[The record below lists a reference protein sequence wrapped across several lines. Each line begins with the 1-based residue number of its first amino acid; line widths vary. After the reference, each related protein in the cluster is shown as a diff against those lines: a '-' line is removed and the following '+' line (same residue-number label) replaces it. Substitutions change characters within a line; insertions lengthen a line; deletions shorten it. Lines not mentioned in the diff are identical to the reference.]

1 MLCIKPNKNEKMVR
15 DQKFL
20 KTLLGKL
27 DRGEI
32 RRDFWLQRKST
43 QWNNQIRD
51 QAIVTTVQG
60 EDIDPVKICE
70 EIREGKP
77 SQKWIVDGGNRFE
90 AWNTFYNNVFAL
102 GKNLEN
108 YIVPYEATKKDENG
122 NVVKDEDGYPIMEEL
137 EFDLRGKRYKD
148 LPLELKERFN
158 NYKVI
163 YVEHSNCTESRMGYH
178 IRRYNNQKSMN
189 KNQKSVTYMEQT
201 AKWTKEIM
209 RSNPFFKEL
218 PCYHGASEK
227 NSDPERVMLD
237 TVMIIF
243 FKDEW
248 KSNAEKNALYV
259 ETNGEKEQFNLLDNY
274 LGRMYALV
282 EDNDEL
288 SKLFEKKD
296 APMWIALFDKFSK
309 LEMDDSKFKEFLEAF
324 ISGLRE
330 TKINGESFDEIKGN
344 KSTKNRNT
352 IFGKL
357 EYLESLMMD
366 FFSIDKN
373 DIIDSFETTDR
384 FDAFATKFENT
395 ELMEALGVPMGSD
408 IDRIA
413 AQTLMTVCGKTD
425 FSDKAIQE
433 FITADEYTEDNIE
446 DVDLYLDEVNEWS
459 LELPAGTTLL
469 KAKYVPA
476 MVGFV
481 KYTYDNDTN
490 TDALSWFKDY
500 AFQCTKPDNDVQ
512 KLLNDMKEDFNSYLT
527 YKENKT
533 A

>member
-1 MLCIKPNKNEKMVR
+1 MLCIRPNKNEKMVR

-90 AWNTFYNNVFAL
+90 TWNNFYNNVFAL

-108 YIVPYEATKKDENG
+108 YIVPYESTKKDENG

-148 LPLELKERFN
+148 LPMELKERFN

-209 RSNPFFKEL
+209 NSNPFFKEL

-324 ISGLRE
+324 IGGLRE

-352 IFGKL
+352 INYEDSTVENIIPERHVFMGNTYFYGKIV
-357 EYLESLMMD
+357 SLLGSNITKGKNGMNNIFKYMMLSQMMNGNGSTGTANNINSMLPFMMMGGNMGDMFDGMFD
-366 FFSIDKN
+366 F
-373 DIIDSFETTDR
+373 
-384 FDAFATKFENT
+384 
-395 ELMEALGVPMGSD
+395 
-408 IDRIA
+408 
-413 AQTLMTVCGKTD
+413 
-425 FSDKAIQE
+425 
-433 FITADEYTEDNIE
+433 
-446 DVDLYLDEVNEWS
+446 DEV
-459 LELPAGTTLL
+459 
-469 KAKYVPA
+469 
-476 MVGFV
+476 
-481 KYTYDNDTN
+481 DDTN
-490 TDALSWFKDY
+490 
-500 AFQCTKPDNDVQ
+500 
-512 KLLNDMKEDFNSYLT
+512 EFNEVDT
-527 YKENKT
+527 EEEE
-533 A
+533 

>member
-1 MLCIKPNKNEKMVR
+1 MLCIRPNKNEKMVR

-70 EIREGKP
+70 EIREGKS

-90 AWNTFYNNVFAL
+90 TWNNFYNNVFAL

-209 RSNPFFKEL
+209 SSNPFFKEL
-218 PCYHGASEK
+218 SCYHGASEK

-243 FKDEW
+243 FKDDW
-248 KSNAEKNALYV
+248 KTNAEKNALYV
-259 ETNGEKEQFNLLDNY
+259 ETNGEKAQFYLLDSY
-274 LGRMYALV
+274 LERMYLLV
-282 EDNDEL
+282 EDDDEL
-288 SKLFEKKD
+288 AKLFEKKD
-296 APMWIALFDKFSK
+296 APMWIALFDKFAK
-309 LEMDDSKFKEFLEAF
+309 LGMEDSEFKRFLRAF
-324 ISGLRE
+324 VNGLRE
-330 TKINGESFDEIKGN
+330 TKINGESFDDIKGN
-344 KSTKNRNT
+344 KSTKNKST
-352 IFGKL
+352 VFGKL
-357 EYLESLMMD
+357 DYLESLMMN
-366 FFSIDKN
+366 FFSINKE
-373 DIIDSFETTDR
+373 DIVDSFKTTER
-384 FDAFATKFENT
+384 FDTYASNFLNSDVVK
-395 ELMEALGVPMGSD
+395 ALGVPMGSD

-413 AQTLMTVCGKTD
+413 AQALMVVYGKTD

-433 FITADEYTEDNIE
+433 FITADEYTEENLE
-446 DVDLYLDEVNEWS
+446 DLNLFMETLNDWS
-459 LELPAGTTLL
+459 FDIPANSQIL
-469 KAKYVPA
+469 KAKYIPA
-476 MVGFV
+476 MIGFV
-481 KYTYDNDTN
+481 KYTYDNE
-490 TDALSWFKDY
+490 TDNEVEHWLPDY
-500 AFQCTKPDNDVQ
+500 ATKCTKPESNVQ
-512 KLLNDMKEDFNSYLT
+512 KLLEDMKADFNAFMAYVD
-527 YKENKT
+527 NKT

>member
-1 MLCIKPNKNEKMVR
+1 MLCIRPNKNEKMTR

-20 KTLLGKL
+20 ETLLGKL

-90 AWNTFYNNVFAL
+90 TWNKFYNNVFAL

-108 YIVPYEATKKDENG
+108 YMVPYITAKLDSDG

-148 LPLELKERFN
+148 LPRVLQERFN

-163 YVEHSNCTESRMGYH
+163 YVEHSNCTEGRMGYH

-201 AKWTKEIM
+201 AKWTREIM
-209 RSNPFFKEL
+209 SSNPFFKEL
-218 PCYHGASEK
+218 SCYHGTSEK

-237 TVMIIF
+237 TVMLIF
-243 FKDEW
+243 FKDSW
-248 KSNAEKNALYV
+248 KTNAEKNALYV
-259 ETNGEKEQFNLLDNY
+259 ETNGEKEQFNSLDDY
-274 LGRMYALV
+274 LRRMYALV
-282 EDNDEL
+282 EDDDNL
-288 SKLFEKKD
+288 AKLFEKKD
-296 APMWIALFDKFSK
+296 APMWIAMFDKFTK
-309 LEMDDSKFKEFLEAF
+309 LGMDDSRFGDFLKAF
-324 ISGLRE
+324 VNGLRNK
-330 TKINGESFDEIKGN
+330 KIDGECFDEIKGN
-344 KSTKNRNT
+344 KSTKNRST
-352 IFGKL
+352 VFGKL
-357 EYLESLMMD
+357 EYLEKLMMD
-366 FFSIDKN
+366 FFSINKE
-373 DIIDSFETTDR
+373 DIIDSFETTER
-384 FDAFATKFENT
+384 FDTYASEFINT
-395 ELMEALGVPMGSD
+395 DLINAIGTPMGSD

-413 AQTLMTVCGKTD
+413 AQTLMAVCNKTD

-446 DVDLYLDEVNEWS
+446 DADLYLDEVNEWS
-459 LELPAGTTLL
+459 LELPDGTALF

-490 TDALSWFKDY
+490 TDALNWFKDY
-500 AFQCTKPDNDVQ
+500 AFQCTKPENDIQ
-512 KLLNDMKEDFNSYLT
+512 KLLNDMKEDFKSYLI

>member
-1 MLCIKPNKNEKMVR
+1 MLCIRPNKNEKMVR

-90 AWNTFYNNVFAL
+90 TWNNFYNNVFAL

-108 YIVPYEATKKDENG
+108 YIVPYEATKKDEKG

-148 LPLELKERFN
+148 LPMELKERFN

-209 RSNPFFKEL
+209 SSNPFFKEL

-274 LGRMYALV
+274 LGRMYVLV
-282 EDNDEL
+282 EDDDEL

-309 LEMDDSKFKEFLEAF
+309 LEMDDSKFKEFLKAF
-324 ISGLRE
+324 VGGLRE

-366 FFSIDKN
+366 FFSM
-373 DIIDSFETTDR
+373 R
-384 FDAFATKFENT
+384 LDAHY
-395 ELMEALGVPMGSD
+395 S
-408 IDRIA
+408 
-413 AQTLMTVCGKTD
+413 Q
-425 FSDKAIQE
+425 
-433 FITADEYTEDNIE
+433 
-446 DVDLYLDEVNEWS
+446 
-459 LELPAGTTLL
+459 
-469 KAKYVPA
+469 
-476 MVGFV
+476 
-481 KYTYDNDTN
+481 
-490 TDALSWFKDY
+490 
-500 AFQCTKPDNDVQ
+500 
-512 KLLNDMKEDFNSYLT
+512 
-527 YKENKT
+527 
-533 A
+533 

>member
-1 MLCIKPNKNEKMVR
+1 
-15 DQKFL
+15 
-20 KTLLGKL
+20 
-27 DRGEI
+27 
-32 RRDFWLQRKST
+32 
-43 QWNNQIRD
+43 
-51 QAIVTTVQG
+51 
-60 EDIDPVKICE
+60 
-70 EIREGKP
+70 
-77 SQKWIVDGGNRFE
+77 
-90 AWNTFYNNVFAL
+90 
-102 GKNLEN
+102 
-108 YIVPYEATKKDENG
+108 
-122 NVVKDEDGYPIMEEL
+122 
-137 EFDLRGKRYKD
+137 
-148 LPLELKERFN
+148 
-158 NYKVI
+158 
-163 YVEHSNCTESRMGYH
+163 
-178 IRRYNNQKSMN
+178 MN

-209 RSNPFFKEL
+209 NSNPFFKEL

-309 LEMDDSKFKEFLEAF
+309 LEMDDSKFKKFLEAF
-324 ISGLRE
+324 VGGLRE
-330 TKINGESFDEIKGN
+330 TKINGESFAEIKGN

-366 FFSIDKN
+366 FFSINKE
-373 DIIDSFETTDR
+373 DIIESFETTDR

-395 ELMEALGVPMGSD
+395 ELMEALGIPMGSD

-446 DVDLYLDEVNEWS
+446 DADLYLDEVNEWS

-490 TDALSWFKDY
+490 TDALNWFKDY
-500 AFQCTKPDNDVQ
+500 AFQCTKPENDVQ
-512 KLLNDMKEDFNSYLT
+512 KLLNDMKEDFNSYLA